1 MTDRSFQRAND
12 ESRERLA
19 HLVAALTPTQ
29 FEADLGEGWTVASA
43 LAHIGF
49 WDRWQAERWT
59 EMLAGRWSA
68 SNDSVLAAEH
78 LANEALHPYWAGI
91 GAEDISALAIEAARR
106 VDALIAA
113 APDATV
119 DALEGTSIA
128 FLLHRHRHRG
138 EHMDHI
144 ERVLAGAAGA
154 APTPVPGPI
163 DREFVARNAASRRR
177 LATFVERLRE
187 PELALP
193 TEEGGWT
200 VAQVLAH
207 MAFWDRSMEARWQL
221 ARETA
226 RVGEPIEPVSLPAF
240 MDEAIDQLLADLI
253 GAWSGHIGLAIGAEA
268 LAAAESLDALIE
280 EVAPGVGDTLVR
292 DWPRTMD
299 RSIHR
304 LAHLEQMDVALS
316 SVRAPRPPIDRSYL
330 DRNETS
336 RAQLSDAIAG
346 LSASDL
352 ARPTEDGGWTV
363 GQVLGHV
370 AFWDRFLEAR
380 WRAAI
385 LAGAATQPDVLP
397 HDLADLLNAALPAS
411 WGSLASQSDRLV
423 AETLAAA
430 EAIDAL
436 IAGLPA
442 EAPVLDVLADRP
454 ALLDRSIHRKEH
466 LEQIE
471 RALG

>member
-43 LAHIGF
+43 LAHMGF

-113 APDATV
+113 APDAAV
-119 DALEGTSIA
+119 DALEGTSVA

-144 ERVLAGAAGA
+144 ERVLAATAAGA
-154 APTPVPGPI
+154 AAHAAPNSASAEVAEPI
-163 DREFVARNAASRRR
+163 GREFVERNAASRRR
-177 LATFVERLRE
+177 LATLVERLRE
-187 PELALP
+187 
-193 TEEGGWT
+193 
-200 VAQVLAH
+200 
-207 MAFWDRSMEARWQL
+207 
-221 ARETA
+221 
-226 RVGEPIEPVSLPAF
+226 
-240 MDEAIDQLLADLI
+240 
-253 GAWSGHIGLAIGAEA
+253 
-268 LAAAESLDALIE
+268 
-280 EVAPGVGDTLVR
+280 
-292 DWPRTMD
+292 
-299 RSIHR
+299 
-304 LAHLEQMDVALS
+304 
-316 SVRAPRPPIDRSYL
+316 
-330 DRNETS
+330 
-336 RAQLSDAIAG
+336 
-346 LSASDL
+346 SDL
-352 ARPTEDGGWTV
+352 AVPTEDGGWTV
-363 GQVLGHV
+363 GQVLGHM

-385 LAGAATQPDVLP
+385 AAGAATQPDVLP
-397 HDLADLLNAALPAS
+397 HELADLLNAALPPS
-411 WGSLASQSDRLV
+411 WGSLASQSAGLV

-454 ALLDRSIHRKEH
+454 TLLDRSIHRKEH